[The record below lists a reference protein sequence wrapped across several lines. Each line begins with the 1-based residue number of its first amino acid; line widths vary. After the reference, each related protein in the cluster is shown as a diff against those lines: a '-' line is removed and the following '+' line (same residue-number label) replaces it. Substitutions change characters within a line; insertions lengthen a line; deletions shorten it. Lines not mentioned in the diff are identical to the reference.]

1 MLDSILIQSLLGAII
16 IYGLFQ
22 LKSKD
27 TSSYLS
33 ILYKCRILIGLML
46 SLTLLIISVQLIP
59 HNYYDVIG
67 VGRWASRNDITQAIR
82 IAKKKYHPDKNLE
95 DDKASSV
102 NIFYEI
108 QRIESVLNSES
119 KRNIYNK
126 YGDYRKDGII
136 DDHNIIMCFILSLS
150 VQVFCCII
158 GFFLSIPYIFRKSRG
173 LFIVY
178 NVAIFCSELHI
189 RLSEDPNPM
198 KSIPFIGSLLPFEKI
213 LVLRSIFPTILI
225 LTFLYSAMY
234 YKNYD
239 DILLDMLR
247 GNLITNKRIIDL
259 TQSLLIQIQTHGFG
273 SAKSSSNTKGNVT
286 NNGVSSSTTPYIEV
300 DSDLDNDDVNVARQ
314 MQESLKSLTSA
325 MNEDQKQQLQ
335 KILNIAISAKNR
347 ETKKQQSWGIFGTIF
362 SSNILWII
370 IAVIAMQYI
379 KGLFS

>member
-1 MLDSILIQSLLGAII
+1 MLDSILIQSLLGTII

-33 ILYKCRILIGLML
+33 ILYKYRILIGLIL
-46 SLTLLIISVQLIP
+46 SLILLIISAQLIP
-59 HNYYDVIG
+59 YNYYDIVG
-67 VGRWASRNDITQAIR
+67 VDRWASRSDITQAIR
-82 IAKKKYHPDKNLE
+82 IAKKRYHPDKNLE

-136 DDHNIIMCFILSLS
+136 DDRNIIMCFILSLS
-150 VQVFCCII
+150 VQVFCCLI
-158 GFFLSIPYIFRKSRG
+158 GFFLSIPYIFQKSRG

-198 KSIPFIGSLLPFEKI
+198 KFLPFIGSLLPFEKI

-273 SAKSSSNTKGNVT
+273 SAKSSSNTKGNGT

-300 DSDLDNDDVNVARQ
+300 DSDLENDDVNVARQ
-314 MQESLKSLTSA
+314 MQESLKSLTST
-325 MNEDQKQQLQ
+325 MNENQKQQLQ

-347 ETKKQQSWGIFGTIF
+347 ENKKQQSWGIFSSIF

-370 IAVIAMQYI
+370 VAVIAMQYI

>member
-1 MLDSILIQSLLGAII
+1 MLDSILIQSLLGTII

-27 TSSYLS
+27 ASSYLS
-33 ILYKCRILIGLML
+33 VLYKYRILIGLIL

-67 VGRWASRNDITQAIR
+67 VGRWASRSDITQAIR

-136 DDHNIIMCFILSLS
+136 DDRNIIM
-150 VQVFCCII
+150 
-158 GFFLSIPYIFRKSRG
+158 
-173 LFIVY
+173 
-178 NVAIFCSELHI
+178 
-189 RLSEDPNPM
+189 LSEDPNPM
-198 KSIPFIGSLLPFEKI
+198 RSIPFIGSLLPFEKI

-286 NNGVSSSTTPYIEV
+286 NNGISLSTTPYIEV
-300 DSDLDNDDVNVARQ
+300 DSDLENDNVNVARQ
-314 MQESLKSLTSA
+314 MQESLKSLTST

-347 ETKKQQSWGIFGTIF
+347 EIKKQQSWGIFGSIF
-362 SSNILWII
+362 NSNILWII
-370 IAVIAMQYI
+370 VAVIAMQYI